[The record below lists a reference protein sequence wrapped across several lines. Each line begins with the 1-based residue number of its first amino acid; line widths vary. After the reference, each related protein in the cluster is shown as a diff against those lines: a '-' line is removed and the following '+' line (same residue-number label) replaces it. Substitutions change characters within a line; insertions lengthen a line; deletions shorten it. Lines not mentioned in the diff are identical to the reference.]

1 MNQIMDNNIFIAF
14 LMTAIAGL
22 TTLVGTVMLFFM
34 KKTNTK
40 FLSASLGFSA
50 GAMIFISFVDIIPK
64 AKEQIMISYSEQKS
78 LLFTVLAFFAGMLIL
93 AIIDKIIPEDHNPHE
108 MQSTKEIDKVQEESH
123 ELNHLSSKDHA
134 QSKKLAKMGIF
145 TALAITIH
153 NFPEGIATFISAVKD
168 PQLGLPIA
176 IAIAVHNI
184 PEGISVA
191 VPIYY
196 GTGSKKQAFLYSFIS
211 GIAEPIG
218 GLFAYFVFLNHA
230 SDTVIGLVFASVAG
244 IMAFISLD
252 ELLPAA
258 EEYGNHHT
266 TMYGCIAGMAF
277 MALSLILLA

>member
-1 MNQIMDNNIFIAF
+1 MEQNVLSAFIMTG
-14 LMTAIAGL
+14 LAGL
-22 TTLVGTVMLFFM
+22 TTLLGTVLLFFT

-64 AKEQIMISYSEQKS
+64 AIDQLSTTYSDKKS
-78 LLFTVLAFFAGMLIL
+78 LFFAILAFFGGMLIL
-93 AIIDKIIPEDHNPHE
+93 AIIDKVIPESNNPHE
-108 MQSTKEIDKVQEESH
+108 MSSQGDIEKVQVLTHDEK
-123 ELNHLSSKDHA
+123 LQKDKA
-134 QSKKLAKMGIF
+134 ALKKMGVF

-168 PQLGLPIA
+168 PSLGLPIA
-176 IAIAVHNI
+176 VAIAIHNI

-196 GTGSKKQAFLYSFIS
+196 GSGSKSQAFLYSFIS

-218 GLFAYFVFLNHA
+218 GLFAYFIFLDNA
-230 SDTVIGLVFASVAG
+230 TPVTIGLVFAAVAG

-266 TMYGCIAGMAF
+266 TMYGSIAGMAF
-277 MALSLILLA
+277 MALSLVLLA

>member
-1 MNQIMDNNIFIAF
+1 MSQNVLSAFIMTG
-14 LMTAIAGL
+14 LAGL
-22 TTLVGTVMLFFM
+22 TTLLGTVLLFFT

-64 AKEQIMISYSEQKS
+64 SIDHLSTEFSDKQS
-78 LLFTVLAFFAGMLIL
+78 LLYAILAFFGGMLIL
-93 AIIDKIIPEDHNPHE
+93 AIIDKLIPESNNPHE
-108 MQSTKEIDKVQEESH
+108 MTSEGDIEKVQVITQEEKQK
-123 ELNHLSSKDHA
+123 KDKDA
-134 QSKKLAKMGIF
+134 IKKMGIF

-153 NFPEGIATFISAVKD
+153 NFPEGIATFISSVQD
-168 PQLGLPIA
+168 PALGLPIA
-176 IAIAVHNI
+176 VAVAIHNI

-196 GTGSKKQAFLYSFIS
+196 GSGSKKQAFLYSFIS

-218 GLFAYFVFLNHA
+218 GLFAYFIFLENA
-230 SDTVIGLVFASVAG
+230 TPVTIGLVFAAVAG
-244 IMAFISLD
+244 VMAFISLD

-266 TMYGCIAGMAF
+266 TIYGCIAGMAF
-277 MALSLILLA
+277 MAFSLILLA